1 MHELARSPEQ
11 LGNAIRRARK
21 KNGMSQSDLG
31 KKAGL
36 RQETISLIE
45 NGNAATKL
53 ETILAVLSAL
63 NLELQIHP
71 RLNQVKIAALGL
83 HPHDKL
89 TRAARG
95 VSDGED

>member
-53 ETILAVLSAL
+53 ETILAVLSVL

-71 RLNQVKIAALGL
+71 RVNRVGIAALGL
-83 HPHDKL
+83 YPDDKL